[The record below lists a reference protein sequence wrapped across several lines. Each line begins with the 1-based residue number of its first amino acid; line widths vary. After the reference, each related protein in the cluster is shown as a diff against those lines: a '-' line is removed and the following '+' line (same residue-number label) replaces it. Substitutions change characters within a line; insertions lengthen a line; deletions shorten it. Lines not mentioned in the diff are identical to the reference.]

1 MDRKQGQVTFFRI
14 HGTNLEILVHTP
26 GKFASAHPI
35 PQDMIPARKYRPS
48 FPLTCR
54 GPPESPWKL
63 LHIFLFFSILGK
75 DPCLQILIFLQ
86 FQRDFQIEY
95 TLIMKRL
102 SVDLK
107 RICSDIIG
115 GYYFIDTWQ
124 ESWPPLSY
132 PAQRKMSGMNS
143 CLPALRNIDLHLS
156 LLTMG
161 TETCNRHQI
170 LVRIKNFSFVT

>member
-35 PQDMIPARKYRPS
+35 PQDMMPARKYRPS

-63 LHIFLFFSILGK
+63 HIFFFLLGFYLTK
-75 DPCLQILIFLQ
+75 ICVICKYWFFCSSNATSKLNVCKFV
-86 FQRDFQIEY
+86 
-95 TLIMKRL
+95 KW
-102 SVDLK
+102 
-107 RICSDIIG
+107 ICSDV
-115 GYYFIDTWQ
+115 YRRSYFIDTWQ

-132 PAQRKMSGMNS
+132 PAQRNMSGMNS

-161 TETCNRHQI
+161 TETCNRRPI
-170 LVRIKNFSFVT
+170 LVWIKDFSL